1 MVDSMRGTLRNGF
14 EEAGPRRSREDGGRH
29 SGHAAADEA
38 ACRLDVS
45 IGGAIAP
52 GGSQR
57 VEHADA
63 EYHHLTHASWSRH
76 PGHHHLLTVE
86 GLTVA
91 FERYGARGGRGCALE
106 LTDPE
111 SAGIAPFSGL
121 SLRVRGD
128 VLHGLSLSVHTG
140 EVVAV
145 VGASGSGK
153 TVLADALLGLY
164 EPNAI
169 VEGRIWFDGTRLDAD
184 SLGALRGR
192 GISLVPQS
200 VSYLDPLMCVGRQVQ
215 GAPHGRTRSERAV
228 DRMRREVRQREL
240 FRAYGL
246 SPDVERMYPH
256 ELSGGMVRRVLLM
269 CALMEEPRVLIADEP
284 TPGLDVELAV
294 HAVDDLRAFADTG
307 AGVILITHDL
317 ELAVRVADRVAV
329 FKGGRIVEETAAR
342 SFADPALLEHEF
354 SRALCREL
362 MALQHDSSKGSFDD
376 GARRPGDACRLSDVG
391 DALLEARSLSFA
403 YGASPAVIV
412 DFDLS
417 VRAGERIALVGPS
430 GAGKTTLCKLLAGY
444 LQPSSGAVRVA
455 DRDRLGARAAED
467 RLGARAVRDARV
479 ARPVQL
485 ISQHPEGAFDP
496 RMLMRD
502 SLAEAGKVDGAVARD
517 LMARF
522 GVQEGW
528 LDRLPHELSGGELMR
543 CCLVRAL
550 MTRPIILICDESTA
564 MLDLVTQAE
573 LWRVI
578 LDLQERD
585 AFGLIFVSHNPAL
598 VNRLATRTVP
608 IG

>member
-1 MVDSMRGTLRNGF
+1 M
-14 EEAGPRRSREDGGRH
+14 
-29 SGHAAADEA
+29 
-38 ACRLDVS
+38 
-45 IGGAIAP
+45 
-52 GGSQR
+52 
-57 VEHADA
+57 
-63 EYHHLTHASWSRH
+63 
-76 PGHHHLLTVE
+76 
-86 GLTVA
+86 
-91 FERYGARGGRGCALE
+91 
-106 LTDPE
+106 
-111 SAGIAPFSGL
+111 
-121 SLRVRGD
+121 
-128 VLHGLSLSVHTG
+128 LHGLSLSVHTG

-246 SPDVERMYPH
+246 SPDVEHMYPH

-329 FKGGRIVEETAAR
+329 FKSGRIVEETAAR

-376 GARRPGDACRLSDVG
+376 GARWPGDACGLSDVG

-417 VRAGERIALVGPS
+417 VRAGERIALAGPS

-444 LQPSSGAVRVA
+444 LQPSSGTVRVA
-455 DRDRLGARAAED
+455 DCDRLGARAAKD

-496 RMLMRD
+496 RMRMRD

-517 LMARF
+517 LMVRF

-598 VNRLATRTVP
+598 VDRLATRTVP

>member
-1 MVDSMRGTLRNGF
+1 
-14 EEAGPRRSREDGGRH
+14 
-29 SGHAAADEA
+29 
-38 ACRLDVS
+38 
-45 IGGAIAP
+45 
-52 GGSQR
+52 
-57 VEHADA
+57 
-63 EYHHLTHASWSRH
+63 
-76 PGHHHLLTVE
+76 
-86 GLTVA
+86 
-91 FERYGARGGRGCALE
+91 
-106 LTDPE
+106 
-111 SAGIAPFSGL
+111 
-121 SLRVRGD
+121 
-128 VLHGLSLSVHTG
+128 
-140 EVVAV
+140 
-145 VGASGSGK
+145 
-153 TVLADALLGLY
+153 
-164 EPNAI
+164 
-169 VEGRIWFDGTRLDAD
+169 
-184 SLGALRGR
+184 
-192 GISLVPQS
+192 
-200 VSYLDPLMCVGRQVQ
+200 MCVGRQVQ

-240 FRAYGL
+240 FRSYGL
-246 SPDVERMYPH
+246 SPDVEHMYPH

-329 FKGGRIVEETAAR
+329 FKSGRIVEETAAR

-376 GARRPGDACRLSDVG
+376 GAAAWGRLRAFGCRGCAS
-391 DALLEARSLSFA
+391 EARSLSFA

-417 VRAGERIALVGPS
+417 VRAGERIALAGPS

-444 LQPSSGAVRVA
+444 LQPSSGTVRVA
-455 DRDRLGARAAED
+455 DCDRLGARAAKD

-496 RMLMRD
+496 RMRMRD

-517 LMARF
+517 LMVRF

-550 MTRPIILICDESTA
+550 MTRPSILICDESTA

-608 IG
+608 IE